1 MGTQAGRTRRAL
13 YMTAPCRLKTRHF
26 DQNLCVCQGQYRY
39 CSATSVG
46 MVRAHDFVQ
55 AVSAEARLLDFR
67 SSFGIVAAM

>member
-1 MGTQAGRTRRAL
+1 MGIQAGRTRRAL
-13 YMTAPCRLKTRHF
+13 YMSAPCRLMTRHF
-26 DQNLCVCQGQYRY
+26 DQNLRVCRGQYRH

-67 SSFGIVAAM
+67 SSSGNVAAM